1 MENKEEKNKK
11 FLEALLKTKSG
22 EKAQK
27 HLKKKLSKMPPLTLK
42 ALGLAGLIS
51 GKIPIKIEKKIDKDK
66 QLMLEGDPKKK
77 SIGLFFKK
85 SF

>member
-1 MENKEEKNKK
+1 
-11 FLEALLKTKSG
+11 
-22 EKAQK
+22 
-27 HLKKKLSKMPPLTLK
+27 MPPLTLK

-66 QLMLEGDPKKK
+66 QLMLEGNPKKK

>member
-1 MENKEEKNKK
+1 MENKKK
-11 FLEALLKTKSG
+11 FLEALSKTKAGKKVG
-22 EKAQK
+22 EKV
-27 HLKKKLSKMPPLTLK
+27 KKKIAKLPPLTLK

-66 QLMLEGDPKKK
+66 QLVLEGNPKKK

>member
-1 MENKEEKNKK
+1 MESKKK
-11 FLEALLKTKSG
+11 FLEALAKTKRG
-22 EKAQK
+22 KKIEEKV
-27 HLKKKLSKMPPLTLK
+27 KKKISKLPPITLK

-51 GKIPIKIEKKIDKDK
+51 GRIPIKIEKKIDKDSK
-66 QLMLEGDPKKK
+66 LMLEGNPKKK

>member
-1 MENKEEKNKK
+1 MESKKK
-11 FLEALLKTKSG
+11 FLEALAKTKPG
-22 EKAQK
+22 KKIEEKV
-27 HLKKKLSKMPPLTLK
+27 KKKISKLPPITLK

-51 GKIPIKIEKKIDKDK
+51 GKLPIKIEKKIDKDSK
-66 QLMLEGDPKKK
+66 LMLEGNPKKK

>member
-1 MENKEEKNKK
+1 MENKKK
-11 FLEALLKTKSG
+11 FLEALYKTKTG
-22 EKAQK
+22 KKIEEKT
-27 HLKKKLSKMPPLTLK
+27 KKKLEKLPPLTLK

-77 SIGLFFKK
+77 SIGLFFNK

>member
-1 MENKEEKNKK
+1 MENKKK
-11 FLEALLKTKSG
+11 FLEALSKTKAG
-22 EKAQK
+22 KK
-27 HLKKKLSKMPPLTLK
+27 VKKKIAKLPPVTVK

-51 GKIPIKIEKKIDKDK
+51 GKIPIKIEKKIDKDE
-66 QLMLEGDPKKK
+66 QLVLEGNPKKK

>member
-1 MENKEEKNKK
+1 MENKKK
-11 FLEALLKTKSG
+11 FLEALYKTKAGKKVG
-22 EKAQK
+22 EKV
-27 HLKKKLSKMPPLTLK
+27 KKKIAKLPPLTLK
-42 ALGLAGLIS
+42 AIGLAGLIS

-66 QLMLEGDPKKK
+66 QLMFEGNPKKK

>member
-1 MENKEEKNKK
+1 MENKKK
-11 FLEALLKTKSG
+11 FLEALYKTKAG
-22 EKAQK
+22 KKIEKK
-27 HLKKKLSKMPPLTLK
+27 TKKEIAKLPPLTLK
-42 ALGLAGLIS
+42 AIGLAGLIS

-66 QLMLEGDPKKK
+66 QLMLEGNPKKK

>member
-1 MENKEEKNKK
+1 MENKKK
-11 FLEALLKTKSG
+11 FLEALSKTKAG
-22 EKAQK
+22 KK
-27 HLKKKLSKMPPLTLK
+27 VKKKIAKLPPLTLK

-51 GKIPIKIEKKIDKDK
+51 GKIPIKIEKKIDKDE
-66 QLMLEGDPKKK
+66 QLVLEGNPKKK

>member
-1 MENKEEKNKK
+1 MENKKK
-11 FLEALLKTKSG
+11 FLEALMKTKKG
-22 EKAQK
+22 KKAQE
-27 HLKKKLSKMPPLTLK
+27 HLKKKLSKIPPLTLK

-66 QLMLEGDPKKK
+66 QLVLEGNPKKK

>member
-1 MENKEEKNKK
+1 MESKKK
-11 FLEALLKTKSG
+11 FLEALAKTKPG
-22 EKAQK
+22 KKIEEKV
-27 HLKKKLSKMPPLTLK
+27 KKKISKLPPITLK

-51 GKIPIKIEKKIDKDK
+51 GRIPIKIEKKIDKDSK
-66 QLMLEGDPKKK
+66 LMLEGNPKKK

>member
-1 MENKEEKNKK
+1 MENKKK
-11 FLEALLKTKSG
+11 FLEALSKTKAG
-22 EKAQK
+22 KK
-27 HLKKKLSKMPPLTLK
+27 VKKKIAKLPPLTLK

-66 QLMLEGDPKKK
+66 QLVLEGNPKKK

>member
-1 MENKEEKNKK
+1 MENKKK
-11 FLEALLKTKSG
+11 FLEALSKTKAG
-22 EKAQK
+22 KNV
-27 HLKKKLSKMPPLTLK
+27 KKKIAKLPPLTLK

-51 GKIPIKIEKKIDKDK
+51 GKIPIKIEKKIDKDE
-66 QLMLEGDPKKK
+66 QLVLEGNPKKK

>member
-1 MENKEEKNKK
+1 MENKKK
-11 FLEALLKTKSG
+11 FLEALSKTKAG
-22 EKAQK
+22 KK
-27 HLKKKLSKMPPLTLK
+27 VKKKIAKLPPLTLK